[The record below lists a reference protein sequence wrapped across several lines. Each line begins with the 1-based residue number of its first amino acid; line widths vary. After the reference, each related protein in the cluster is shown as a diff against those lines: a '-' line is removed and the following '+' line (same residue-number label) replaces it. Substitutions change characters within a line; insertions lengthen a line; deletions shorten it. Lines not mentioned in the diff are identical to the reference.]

1 MLLFLKLF
9 YNFALAEVCASK
21 NGATSPHY
29 TNLKTMG
36 KQISIEALTSGK
48 KSAQLKR
55 EILRYLTINGSK
67 SIADLSRDLGLSVPT
82 LTKIVMEMIDEELVI
97 NLGKQGETGGRR
109 PSVYGLNPSAGYF
122 MGVDIKRDVIYMGII
137 NFRGDMVVSRQYDF
151 MIENTRQSFD
161 ELCNLITQFIT
172 SSRIRRDKL
181 LAIGI
186 NISGRVN
193 PETGYSYSYFFF
205 DEKPL
210 TVVLE
215 ERLGHRVYI
224 ENDSRAMTYGEYIY
238 GVGNGEKDMLLL
250 NLSWGFGVGMII
262 NGKLHYGK
270 SGFSGEYGHFP
281 LFDNEIICSCGK
293 RGCLET
299 EVSGWAAH
307 REFIKKLEQG
317 NISMLSKQFK
327 SGEPITLNDILDVL
341 AKEDMLAIEVME
353 QIGSSLGRAIAGLIN
368 MFNPEVVVLAGTL
381 AAAKDYLLHPIKS
394 AVNKYALNF
403 VSKDTS
409 LKVAKLGE
417 MGGLI
422 GICAITRNRMLGLQM

>member
-1 MLLFLKLF
+1 
-9 YNFALAEVCASK
+9 
-21 NGATSPHY
+21 
-29 TNLKTMG
+29 MG
-36 KQISIEALTSGK
+36 KSISLEALTSGK

-55 EILRYLTINGSK
+55 DILRYYTNDGSK

-82 LTKIVMEMIDEELVI
+82 LTKVVMEMIDEELVI

-109 PSVYGLNPSAGYF
+109 PSIYGLNPSAGYF
-122 MGVDIKRDVIYMGII
+122 MGVDIKRDVILMGII
-137 NFRGDMVVSRQYDF
+137 DFRGDMVVSRQYDF

-161 ELCNLITQFIT
+161 ELCSFIQQFIS
-172 SSRIRRDKL
+172 SSRIRREKL

-210 TVVLE
+210 TAVLE
-215 ERLGHRVYI
+215 ERLGHRVFI

-238 GVGNGEKDMLLL
+238 GVGNGEQNMLLL
-250 NLSWGFGVGMII
+250 NLSWGFGIGMIVG
-262 NGKLHYGK
+262 GKLHYGK

-281 LFDNEIICSCGK
+281 FFDNEIICSCGK

-307 REFIKKLEQG
+307 REFISKLKQG
-317 NISMLSKQFK
+317 SISMLSKQFK
-327 SGEPITLNDILDVL
+327 AGNTITLNDILDVL

-353 QIGSSLGRAIAGLIN
+353 KIGSSLGRAIAGLIN
-368 MFNPEVVVLAGTL
+368 LFNPEVVVLAGTL
-381 AAAKDYLLHPIKS
+381 ATAKDYLMHPMKS
-394 AVNKYALNF
+394 AITKYALNF

-409 LKVAKLGE
+409 IKVSKLGE
-417 MGGLI
+417 QAGLI
-422 GICAITRNRMLGLQM
+422 GICAITRNRMLGLH

>member
-1 MLLFLKLF
+1 M
-9 YNFALAEVCASK
+9 S
-21 NGATSPHY
+21 
-29 TNLKTMG
+29 G
-36 KQISIEALTSGK
+36 KCQVSTLELITPIHSFMVKHITLEALTSGK

-55 EILRYLTINGSK
+55 DILRYYTLNGSK

-82 LTKIVMEMIDEELVI
+82 LTKIVVEMIEEDLVI

-122 MGVDIKRDVIYMGII
+122 MGVDIKRDVILMGII

-161 ELCNLITQFIT
+161 ELCNLIQQFIS
-172 SSRIRRDKL
+172 SSRIRREKL

-215 ERLGHRVYI
+215 ERLGHRVFI

-238 GVGNGEKDMLLL
+238 GIGNGEQNMLLL
-250 NLSWGFGVGMII
+250 NLSWGFGIGMII

-281 LFDNEIICSCGK
+281 FFDNEIICSCGK

-307 REFIKKLEQG
+307 REFISKLKQG
-317 NISMLSKQFK
+317 SISMLSKQYK
-327 SGEPITLNDILDVL
+327 NGNNITLNDILDVL
-341 AKEDMLAIEVME
+341 AKEDMLAIEIME
-353 QIGSSLGRAIAGLIN
+353 TIGSSLGRAIAGLIN
-368 MFNPEVVVLAGTL
+368 LFNPEVVVLAGTL
-381 AAAKDYLLHPIKS
+381 ATANDYLVHPMKS
-394 AVNKYALNF
+394 AISKYALNF
-403 VSKDTS
+403 VSKDTAI
-409 LKVAKLGE
+409 KVSKLGDQA
-417 MGGLI
+417 GLI
-422 GICAITRNRMLGLQM
+422 GICAITRNRMLGL

>member
-1 MLLFLKLF
+1 M
-9 YNFALAEVCASK
+9 S
-21 NGATSPHY
+21 
-29 TNLKTMG
+29 G
-36 KQISIEALTSGK
+36 KCQVSTLELITPIHSFMVKHITLEALTSSK

-55 EILRYLTINGSK
+55 DILRYYTLNGSK

-82 LTKIVMEMIDEELVI
+82 LTKIVVEMIEEDLVI

-122 MGVDIKRDVIYMGII
+122 MGVDIKRDVILMGII
-137 NFRGDMVVSRQYDF
+137 NFRGDMIVSRQYDF

-161 ELCNLITQFIT
+161 ELCNLIQQFIS
-172 SSRIRRDKL
+172 SSRIRREKL

-215 ERLGHRVYI
+215 ERLGHRVFI

-238 GVGNGEKDMLLL
+238 GIGNGEQNMLLL
-250 NLSWGFGVGMII
+250 NLSWGFGIGMII

-281 LFDNEIICSCGK
+281 FFDNEIICSCGK

-307 REFIKKLEQG
+307 REFISKLKQG
-317 NISMLSKQFK
+317 SISMLSKQYK
-327 SGEPITLNDILDVL
+327 SGNNITLNDILDVL
-341 AKEDMLAIEVME
+341 AKEDMLAIEIME
-353 QIGSSLGRAIAGLIN
+353 KIGSSLGRAIAGLIN
-368 MFNPEVVVLAGTL
+368 LFNPEVVVLGGTL
-381 AAAKDYLLHPIKS
+381 ATANDYLVHPMKS
-394 AVNKYALNF
+394 AISKYALNF
-403 VSKDTS
+403 VSKDTAI
-409 LKVAKLGE
+409 KVSKLGDQA
-417 MGGLI
+417 GLI
-422 GICAITRNRMLGLQM
+422 GICAITRNRMLGL